1 MAYTPKLW
9 EDKIK
14 DADGKIIQAGTPFS
28 AGNMNHIEQGIAD
41 AHSKLEGAERQT
53 QVLQHGL
60 SVLNGDVG
68 APVSLQIEGRTL
80 VPMQNTVLDPQRY
93 YVLAD
98 KKTKIKFADGTILS
112 GVNKFTARAEKPS
125 IIRVA
130 NYENK
135 VAGSLLENPHKST
148 VGTRASL
155 EHPSSYT
162 AESSSD
168 GYNLLSNLDGKVN
181 IQTTNILNQGAQ
193 RIFEYNIIEEI
204 ERKVGRIPRSSV
216 ADKVAWLKANIAKI
230 TCNWWGYGSS
240 PSGNKASFTVF
251 LANSNMWWTAT
262 DSFHTN
268 PTVTKLTRIP
278 GSISDLINSEGYV
291 YCIAYADPSDG
302 VTPSTIY
309 TDYVELVIELK
320 PDAILH
326 DPRVPLYEVTKENY
340 DKILVSWLEDEVIK
354 RYPPVEGVKHIQ
366 NPFVMAEGDNLLPPF
381 YVWTNNS
388 VVTVKSPYEIEIN
401 KTETSQT
408 SEYLLDCLPN
418 TTYTLTYINELNG
431 NVDIY
436 TVDAIGNYTL
446 VQEYTPLTR
455 KTFTTNVTAKKI
467 RIRFVANVNGL
478 AKISKPMLTLGS
490 LPKPFVPRN
499 PSYLFIETKLG
510 QIGDKKDILFEQD
523 GKYFKRKV
531 NELDIVVDGSLNW
544 SYGADYTGY
553 KRFNLPISSF
563 PFLGGETYRTSKY
576 DGKLLKYDS
585 SGQYQSND
593 IGYIATTGSL
603 IITVSDVDT
612 GFADSYAPTSDEVK
626 AYFNGWQ
633 VKTSDGTG
641 KPTAWKSILDGTDA
655 PTQTLAYVSTNKAA
669 NYTSYK
675 LSYVLANPVTE
686 EIKVEGAISVN
697 GLTQAEVGSG
707 VILKEKAKVFTTA
720 TNAYINR
727 YDGVYGASI
736 LNNKALKIMNVYKNG
751 VLDNHNWTWGA
762 GSSGYGKDYLW
773 TEIKKYDPTAEYTVT
788 YLIYNREN
796 ITANI
801 TAAQATYA
809 NNIRTSLEDT
819 VKKVEDNTT
828 SLTVQANILYDVL
841 KRLKAGGM

>member
-326 DPRVPLYEVTKENY
+326 DPRVPLYEVTKEAY
-340 DKILVSWLEDEVIK
+340 DKILVSLLEDEVLR
-354 RYPPVEGVKHIQ
+354 RYPSVEGVKHIQ
-366 NPFVMAEGDNLLPPF
+366 NPYVMAEGDNLIPPF
-381 YVWTNNS
+381 YEWT
-388 VVTVKSPYEIEIN
+388 VIPTTVSIISPYEVTHN
-401 KTETSQT
+401 ALGV
-408 SEYLLDCLPN
+408 EYL
-418 TTYTLTYINELNG
+418 Y
-431 NVDIY
+431 VDIPIVPGNTY
-436 TVDAIGNYTL
+436 NFSAIKTGSNSTMYIDWRGKDKNLISTTGTIGVIAPINAVYARL
-446 VQEYTPLTR
+446 VF
-455 KTFTTNVTAKKI
+455 KSNSS
-467 RIRFVANVNGL
+467 GL
-478 AKISKPMLTLGS
+478 STYKNPIMNIGPTS
-490 LPKPFVPRN
+490 KPFVPRN
-499 PSYLFIETKLG
+499 PNYLYAETKLG

-553 KRFNLPISSF
+553 KRFNLPGSSF

-593 IGYIATTGSL
+593 IGYIASTGSL
-603 IITVSDVDT
+603 IISVSDVDT
-612 GFADSYAPTSDEVK
+612 GFADSYTPTSDEVK

-633 VKTSDGTG
+633 VKSADATG
-641 KPTAWKSILDGTDA
+641 KPTAWNSIVDGSDA
-655 PTQTLAYVSTNKAA
+655 PTQTLDYVKANKAA
-669 NYTSYK
+669 NYTPYK
-675 LSYVLANPVTE
+675 LSYVLANPVIE
-686 EIKVEGAISVN
+686 EVKVEGSISIN
-697 GLTQAEVGSG
+697 GLTQVEVGSG
-707 VILKEKAKVFTTA
+707 VIIQEKITPYISLAGHANINHRDYVQSYLK
-720 TNAYINR
+720 
-727 YDGVYGASI
+727 
-736 LNNKALKIMNVYKNG
+736 NKALKILGIYKNNS
-751 VLDNHNWTWGA
+751 LDPRWTIYSNNANGNDRA
-762 GSSGYGKDYLW
+762 SLDKKMFDATQDY
-773 TEIKKYDPTAEYTVT
+773 YVT
-788 YLIYNREN
+788 YLVMDREKLTSN
-796 ITANI
+796 IT
-801 TAAQATYA
+801 TAQATYA
-809 NNIRTSLEDT
+809 NNIRTALEDT